1 MNAFQLV
8 SSRLFFFNFAVQTC
22 VDEAITRVLVI
33 GYIIRECKLFMINS
47 HIPDLYPCQQN
58 IIVKSLK
65 ICVEYR
71 ILLHFLISVLRNK
84 DLKIKKAVNVLRTN
98 KILQQ
103 TTLSNDKSNGNANQ
117 DKEKV
122 L

>member
-1 MNAFQLV
+1 MLFRVCSLYLMFDVPVSGFLAFFSCLIV
-8 SSRLFFFNFAVQTC
+8 FKCTLKTSDECISVGIVKIVFFNFAVQTC
-22 VDEAITRVLVI
+22 VDEAITTVLVI

-71 ILLHFLISVLRNK
+71 IFITFFK
-84 DLKIKKAVNVLRTN
+84 GIKSKF
-98 KILQQ
+98 
-103 TTLSNDKSNGNANQ
+103 
-117 DKEKV
+117 
-122 L
+122 

>member
-22 VDEAITRVLVI
+22 VNEAITTVLVI

-71 ILLHFLISVLRNK
+71 IVITFLK
-84 DLKIKKAVNVLRTN
+84 GIKTKF
-98 KILQQ
+98 
-103 TTLSNDKSNGNANQ
+103 
-117 DKEKV
+117 
-122 L
+122 

>member
-8 SSRLFFFNFAVQTC
+8 SSRLFFINFAVQTC
-22 VDEAITRVLVI
+22 VDEAITTVLVI

-71 ILLHFLISVLRNK
+71 IFITFFK
-84 DLKIKKAVNVLRTN
+84 GIKSKF
-98 KILQQ
+98 
-103 TTLSNDKSNGNANQ
+103 
-117 DKEKV
+117 
-122 L
+122 

>member
-22 VDEAITRVLVI
+22 VNEAITTVLVI

-47 HIPDLYPCQQN
+47 HIPDLYPCEQN

-71 ILLHFLISVLRNK
+71 IFITFLK
-84 DLKIKKAVNVLRTN
+84 GIKTKF
-98 KILQQ
+98 
-103 TTLSNDKSNGNANQ
+103 
-117 DKEKV
+117 
-122 L
+122 